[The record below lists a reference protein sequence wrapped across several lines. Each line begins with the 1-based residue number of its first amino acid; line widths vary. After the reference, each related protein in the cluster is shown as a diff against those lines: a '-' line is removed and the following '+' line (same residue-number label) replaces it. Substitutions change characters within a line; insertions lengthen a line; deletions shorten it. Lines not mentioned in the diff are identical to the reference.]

1 MQPGIVTEMVAKHWH
16 NKCAHRGCTVAR
28 NAELFYPIGILET
41 QLRPLWNI
49 THPKCRSLLQ
59 IKNHPANGG
68 GSCYENLVSNHA
80 LKQHD
85 CIS

>member
-1 MQPGIVTEMVAKHWH
+1 MLYTPNVLITLRYTTDVEFVLVLRAGKQCFINAWNSLSTEMVAKHWH

-49 THPKCRSLLQ
+49 PH
-59 IKNHPANGG
+59 
-68 GSCYENLVSNHA
+68 
-80 LKQHD
+80 LKV
-85 CIS
+85 